1 MKRLLATAMTL
12 AMMTPALAGVYV
24 IDGDTVDID
33 GTRIRI
39 LSIDTP
45 ETFRSR
51 CENEYRLGLAAKQR
65 LTELFAK
72 GDVSYTPDGVDR
84 YGRTLARVYA
94 GEVDVGAILL
104 KEGHALPYVPGPEA
118 KAERLEKWCPR
129 AANEDSEPDLSKPHR
144 CGTWGRCRGGHRD
157 RP

>member
-1 MKRLLATAMTL
+1 MKKVLITLALLASTL
-12 AMMTPALAGVYV
+12 SAQAGVHV

-51 CENEYRLGLAAKQR
+51 CENEYLLGLKAKER
-65 LTELFAK
+65 LTALLGSGE
-72 GDVSYTPDGVDR
+72 VSYTPNGVDR
-84 YGRTLARVYA
+84 FGRTLATVYV
-94 GEVDVGAILL
+94 GEVDIGEVLL

-118 KAERLEKWCPR
+118 KAKRLATWCPTG
-129 AANEDSEPDLSKPHR
+129 K
-144 CGTWGRCRGGHRD
+144 
-157 RP
+157 

>member
-1 MKRLLATAMTL
+1 MKKVLITLALLASTL
-12 AMMTPALAGVYV
+12 SAQAGVHV

-51 CENEYRLGLAAKQR
+51 CENEYLGLKAKER
-65 LTELFAK
+65 LTALLGSGE
-72 GDVSYTPDGVDR
+72 VSYTPNGVDR
-84 YGRTLARVYA
+84 FGRTLATVYV
-94 GEVDVGAILL
+94 GEVDIGEVLL

-118 KAERLEKWCPR
+118 KAKRLATWCPTG
-129 AANEDSEPDLSKPHR
+129 K
-144 CGTWGRCRGGHRD
+144 
-157 RP
+157 

>member
-12 AMMTPALAGVYV
+12 ALLTPAIAGVYV

-39 LSIDTP
+39 LQIDTP

-51 CENEYRLGLAAKQR
+51 CETEYRLGLAAKQR
-65 LTELFAK
+65 LIELLDK
-72 GDVSYTPDGVDR
+72 GDVSYTPDGLDR
-84 YGRTLARVYA
+84 FGRTLAHVYT
-94 GEVDVGAILL
+94 GNVDVGEVLL

-118 KAERLEKWCPR
+118 KAKRLARWCPK
-129 AANEDSEPDLSKPHR
+129 AD
-144 CGTWGRCRGGHRD
+144 
-157 RP
+157 